1 MTLDEAK
8 HAAKIMAGEKGV
20 VLGELLWSQ
29 AAIEEG
35 AWALGYAVTDEPL
48 CFSWNFLL
56 RPSRQNEI
64 MVCAP
69 NVPKNWRPDTGGML
83 SMKWK
88 NVLGALLVLFAALA
102 FLYATGLAIVL
113 IQASK
118 FKDASIVWTLG
129 GFIAIVLLIASGMA
143 WAGVR
148 LLRSPNPAPEA
159 GG

>member
-35 AWALGYAVTDEPL
+35 AWALGYAVTDESL

-69 NVPKNWRPDTGGML
+69 NVPKSWRPGTGGVL

-88 NVLGALLVLFAALA
+88 NVLGALFVLFAALA
-102 FLYATGLAIVL
+102 FLYATGLTVVL
-113 IQASK
+113 VQASE
-118 FKDASIVWTLG
+118 FKEASFVWAVG
-129 GFIAIVLLIASGMA
+129 AFIAIVLLVASGIA

-148 LLRSPNPAPEA
+148 LLRRPNPAPES
-159 GG
+159 GD